1 MTTKY
6 KAGPIVTEVKRL
18 QKEFPEAMYINKS
31 GMSCSYS
38 KGSVSKGPKTRGCII
53 GQAIRVVYP
62 ELFKIAKEKFDSV
75 VVGDLIDNLGIEA
88 TDGQLAYLIETQ
100 QNQDV
105 GRRWGGREFI

>member
-18 QKEFPEAMYINKS
+18 QKEFPEAVYINKS

-38 KGSVSKGPKTRGCII
+38 KGSVSKGPKTRGCIV

-62 ELFKIAKEKFDSV
+62 ELFKIAKKKFDSAT
-75 VVGDLIDNLGIEA
+75 VGFLTMRLGIEA
-88 TDGQLAYLIETQ
+88 TDGQLAYLARTQ
-100 QNQDV
+100 QNQDF
-105 GRRWGGREFI
+105 GYRWGGRGV